1 MKNRLILSILIIIL
15 LASCTKI
22 VELPVSQST
31 DEVITPPTQI
41 VTENPTATP
50 IPGGVKIN
58 EIQGKAH
65 RSPLEGETVEN
76 VFGIVTAKRGD
87 GFYMQDPNPDDDPGT
102 SEAIFVVIR
111 GFPKMEPGDAILIK
125 SAVVYE
131 FNPAGIG
138 ENSLTIT
145 ELKSVEYEILSSG
158 NEIPLPTIIGKDGR
172 LAPDTLIDD
181 DINGYAGRDGTY
193 DPETDGI
200 DFYESLESMLIQVN
214 NAVAVSAT
222 SSYNEIAVVP
232 DLYTTGGVFS
242 PRGSIILQENDAN
255 PERVILDD
263 SLIMLPRV
271 TVGDTFTEPLV
282 GIMDY
287 TFGSFKLQLIKK
299 PSVQKTNLTQE
310 KFEFNLAEG
319 QLSVATY
326 NVENLDA
333 ARDPKRINVLA
344 DHIVNYLNSP
354 DILAL
359 QEIQDND
366 GEVDSLI
373 VEADQTY
380 QDIIQ
385 AINNIGGPDYNY
397 VNIDP
402 KRNTDGGVPGG
413 NIRVGFIYRKDVGL
427 NLVNPNPGD
436 AETGIVVTA
445 EAGEPV
451 FSLNPGRIDPLSYA
465 FQESRKPLAVAFNF
479 NGKKIFL
486 INNHLN
492 SKGGDG
498 ALFGDIQPPNLESE
512 KQRMLQAKAINKFV
526 QDILTIDPSANV
538 IVLGDLNDFPWSAP
552 IKELSGSLLKN
563 LVTTLP
569 LNEQYTY
576 IYEGNAQVLDQILVS
591 SALIDRTVSVDVV
604 HINSEFYYQDRLSDH
619 DPVIA
624 VFYLN

>member
-87 GFYMQDPNPDDDPGT
+87 GFYMQDPYPDDDPGT

-271 TVGDTFTEPLV
+271 TVGDTFNDPLV
-282 GIMDY
+282 GILDY

-299 PSVQKTNLTQE
+299 PSVQKTNLTPE
-310 KFEFNLAEG
+310 KFEFDLAEG

-624 VFYLN
+624 IFDLN

>member
-31 DEVITPPTQI
+31 DEVIIPPTQI

-87 GFYMQDPNPDDDPGT
+87 GFYMQDPYPDDDPGT

-158 NEIPLPTIIGKDGR
+158 NEIPLPTIIGKEGR

-181 DINGYAGRDGTY
+181 DINGYAGRDGTF

-242 PRGSIILQENDAN
+242 PRGAIILQEKDAN

-263 SLIMLPRV
+263 SLVMLPRV

-479 NGKKIFL
+479 NGKKIYL

-512 KQRMLQAKAINKFV
+512 KQRMLQAKAIYKFV

>member
-271 TVGDTFTEPLV
+271 TVGDTFNDPLV
-282 GIMDY
+282 GILDY

-299 PSVQKTNLTQE
+299 PSVQKTNLTPE
-310 KFEFNLAEG
+310 KFEFDLAEG

-333 ARDPKRINVLA
+333 ARDPKRIIELA

-385 AINNIGGPDYNY
+385 AINNIGGPDYDY

-402 KRNTDGGVPGG
+402 KRNTDGGAPGG

-538 IVLGDLNDFPWSAP
+538 IVLGDLNDFPWSTP

-591 SALIDRTVSVDVV
+591 SALIDRTVFVDVV

-624 VFYLN
+624 IFDLN